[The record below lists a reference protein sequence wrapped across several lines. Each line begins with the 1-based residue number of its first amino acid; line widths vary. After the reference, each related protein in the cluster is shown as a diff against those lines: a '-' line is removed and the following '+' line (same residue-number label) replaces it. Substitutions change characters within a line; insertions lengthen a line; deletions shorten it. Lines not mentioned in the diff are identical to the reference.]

1 MTRQKR
7 NHYFSVLVSF
17 ISSSPRRR
25 VDRITNVGVTE
36 GKALCLHGLIP
47 RQEAWTQT
55 PLTIFFFFF
64 FEARALRILW
74 LKMHVVKQC
83 VFCLVSIYICEDAG
97 PGRLSPKAP
106 SPNWDRELF
115 WQRPVCRLQIS
126 RILVEYIYT
135 THCIQSRHPVSKKET
150 GRLLLA
156 KSTIVSCMVLG
167 CEDKEAV

>member
-1 MTRQKR
+1 M
-7 NHYFSVLVSF
+7 LVNF
-17 ISSSPRRR
+17 ISSSPLWR

-55 PLTIFFFFF
+55 PLTFFFFF
-64 FEARALRILW
+64 FFPATALRILW

-83 VFCLVSIYICEDAG
+83 VFCLVSIHICDDTG

-106 SPNWDRELF
+106 SPN

-135 THCIQSRHPVSKKET
+135 THCIQSRHPVSKKGT
-150 GRLLLA
+150 GTLLLA
-156 KSTIVSCMVLG
+156 ESTIVSCMVLG
-167 CEDKEAV
+167 CADKEAV